1 MRIIHIILPGLLVA
15 ATGVGAG
22 DLATASIVG
31 SLLGVSV
38 LWAVIAGGVMKYF
51 LTEGI
56 GRWQLASQQSLLAGI
71 KHHFGRF
78 IGLCFLPYL
87 LLWSFFVG
95 AALISACGVTL
106 NALLPLFSDPTQG
119 KIILG
124 IFCSISGLLMLKIGG
139 FALFEKVMGICI
151 AAMFITVVTT
161 AIILWPSTSQVLSGA
176 FLPRF
181 EAIHWQHFNWIVAL
195 IGGVGGTVTMLC
207 YGYWIR
213 EKGRTGTDSI
223 AICRIDL
230 AVGYS
235 ATILFGIAMVII
247 ASHIEISGSGADLL
261 VKLAQ
266 QLEDTLGLWGRW
278 IFLIGAFGAVFSSL
292 LGVWQAV
299 PLIFSETWQ
308 LFIKPVTKKD
318 NSAAV
323 PANSNAANNLSQTR
337 EYFYFQIALATIPML
352 GLWVSFKNAQQFYAL
367 TGALFIPL
375 MALALLVLNNYK
387 IKKPF
392 SNSWLNNIAL
402 CITLIFFAYMAAA
415 KYIKL

>member
-1 MRIIHIILPGLLVA
+1 MRLLHVILPGLLVA

-22 DLATASIVG
+22 DLATASIAG

-38 LWAVIAGGVMKYF
+38 LWAVIAGGAMKYF

-56 GRWQLASQQSLLAGI
+56 GRWQLASQLSLLGGV
-71 KHHFGRF
+71 KKYFGRAV
-78 IGLCFLPYL
+78 GLCFLPYL

-106 NALLPLFSDPTQG
+106 NALLPLFTAPSTG
-119 KIILG
+119 KIVLG
-124 IFCSISGLLMLKIGG
+124 MFCSIGGLLMLKMGG
-139 FALFEKVMGICI
+139 FTLFEKVMGTCI
-151 AAMFITVVTT
+151 TAMFVTVVAT
-161 AIILWPSTSQVLSGA
+161 AIVLWPSTTEVLSGA
-176 FLPRF
+176 FIPRF

-213 EKGRTGTDSI
+213 EKGRTGTESI

-230 AVGYS
+230 IVGYS
-235 ATILFGIAMVII
+235 ATVLFGIAMVII
-247 ASHIEISGSGADLL
+247 ASHIEISGTGADLL

-266 QLEDTLGLWGRW
+266 QLEDTLGVWGRW

-299 PLIFSETWQ
+299 PLIFCETWQ
-308 LFIKPVTKKD
+308 LFIKSAVTQ
-318 NSAAV
+318 NNVEAT
-323 PANSNAANNLSQTR
+323 NSNAVKRLSQSQ
-337 EYFYFQIALATIPML
+337 EYFYFQIALAVIPLL

-375 MALALLVLNNYK
+375 MALALLILNNCK
-387 IKKPF
+387 IKKAF
-392 SNSWLNNIAL
+392 SNGWISNIAL
-402 CITLIFFAYMAAA
+402 CITLLFFAYLAAA
-415 KYIKL
+415 KFMKL